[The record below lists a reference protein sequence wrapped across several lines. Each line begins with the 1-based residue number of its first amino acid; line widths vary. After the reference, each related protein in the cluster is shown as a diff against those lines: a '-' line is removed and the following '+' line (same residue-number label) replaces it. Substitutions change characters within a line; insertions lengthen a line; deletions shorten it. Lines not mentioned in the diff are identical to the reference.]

1 MRFATPNP
9 SASAPMTA
17 IVRVA
22 IFAVT
27 IALFLGS
34 TLNMFLGNRDIAV
47 LMALATPLGI
57 SAWGFAHAGHNE
69 HAMVLLSCV
78 LITVVTLIL
87 IRNPL
92 GVHDVAITAYSGII
106 LAGALLLSRRSFVA
120 IAALAMLAAVGA
132 FVLDMH
138 GFTQSRI
145 ADHTGWGQLVNF
157 LIITAVFATIGRV
170 AAEQLF
176 WSLGS
181 AQLASVADP
190 VTGLVNR
197 PGFLMHGA
205 ERLAAEKGKPG
216 CAVLV
221 LLDLDGF
228 RRVNLVIG
236 HRAGDRVL
244 HEAAQRIAA
253 LSGSHLAARIGDDEF
268 AVLAVRLA
276 DDAAAA
282 AFSSGLHAAL
292 NFEFSGVSVR
302 NAAGYARFPRD
313 ANSIEALLL
322 AAESSLLSA
331 KRHETERFAGP
342 ADRI

>member
-1 MRFATPNP
+1 MPLAIPNP
-9 SASAPMTA
+9 AASAPMTA

-22 IFAVT
+22 IAAVT
-27 IALFLGS
+27 VTLFVGS
-34 TLNMFLGNRDIAV
+34 TFNMILGNREIAV

-87 IRNPL
+87 IRSPL
-92 GVHDVAITAYSGII
+92 GVHDVALTAYSGII
-106 LAGALLLSRRSFVA
+106 LAGALLLSRRSFAA
-120 IAALAMLAAVGA
+120 IAALALFAAVCV

-138 GFTQSRI
+138 GYTQSRI
-145 ADHTGWGQLVNF
+145 ASYSSWGQLVNF
-157 LIITAVFATIGRV
+157 LIITTVFATIGRV

-176 WSLGS
+176 WSVGT

-197 PGFLMHGA
+197 PGFITHGA
-205 ERLAAEKGKPG
+205 LRLEAEKGKPG

-221 LLDLDGF
+221 LADLDGF
-228 RRVNLVIG
+228 RRVNVVIG

-244 HEAAQRIAA
+244 HEAARRIAE

-268 AVLAVRLA
+268 AVLAVGLA
-276 DDAAAA
+276 DEAAAS
-282 AFSSGLHAAL
+282 AFARAMHEAL
-292 NFEFSGVSVR
+292 DFEFSGVSVR

-313 ANSIEALLL
+313 AHGIEPLLL
-322 AAESSLLSA
+322 AAESSLMSA
-331 KRHETERFAGP
+331 KAHETERFAGP

>member
-1 MRFATPNP
+1 MPFTRPNP
-9 SASAPMTA
+9 SASAPMSA

-34 TLNMFLGNRDIAV
+34 TLNMLAGNREIAV

-92 GVHDVAITAYSGII
+92 GVHDVAVTAYSGII
-106 LAGALLLSRRSFVA
+106 LAGALLLSRRSFIA
-120 IAALAMLAAVGA
+120 IAALAVFAAVTA
-132 FVLDMH
+132 FVLDMQ
-138 GFTQSRI
+138 GLTQSRI
-145 ADHTGWGQLVNF
+145 SEYSSWSQLANF
-157 LIITAVFATIGRV
+157 LIITTVFATIGRV

-176 WSLGS
+176 WSLGT
-181 AQLASVADP
+181 AQLAAVGDP

-197 PGFLMHGA
+197 PGFLTHGA
-205 ERLAAEKGKPG
+205 ARLAAQKGEAG
-216 CAVLV
+216 CSVLV
-221 LLDLDGF
+221 LADLAGF
-228 RRVNLVIG
+228 RRINMVIG
-236 HRAGDRVL
+236 HRAGDGILRESARRVA
-244 HEAAQRIAA
+244 E
-253 LSGSHLAARIGDDEF
+253 LSGPHLAARIGDDEF
-268 AVLAVRLA
+268 AVLATGLA
-276 DDAAAA
+276 DEAAAA
-282 AFSSGLHAAL
+282 AFARSIHAAL
-292 NFEFSGVSVR
+292 DFDFSGVTVR

-313 ANSIEALLL
+313 ANGIEPLLL
-322 AAESSLLSA
+322 AAESSLVSA
-331 KRHETERFAGP
+331 REQGAERFGGP

>member
-1 MRFATPNP
+1 
-9 SASAPMTA
+9 MTA

-22 IFAVT
+22 IIAVT

-34 TLNMFLGNRDIAV
+34 TFNMFLGNREIAV

-92 GVHDVAITAYSGII
+92 GVHDVALTAYSGII

-120 IAALAMLAAVGA
+120 IAALALLAAVSV

-138 GFTQSRI
+138 GYTQSRI
-145 ADHTGWGQLVNF
+145 ASHSTWGQLVNF
-157 LIITAVFATIGRV
+157 LIITTVFATIGRV

-176 WSLGS
+176 WSVDS
-181 AQLASVADP
+181 AQLASVGDP
-190 VTGLVNR
+190 VTGLINR
-197 PGFLMHGA
+197 PGFITHA
-205 ERLAAEKGKPG
+205 AIRLAAEKGKAG

-221 LLDLDGF
+221 LADLDDF
-228 RRVNLVIG
+228 RRVNVVIG

-244 HEAAQRIAA
+244 QEAARRISE
-253 LSGSHLAARIGDDEF
+253 LSGTHLAARIGDDEF
-268 AVLAVRLA
+268 AVLAVGLA
-276 DDAAAA
+276 NEAAAT
-282 AFSSGLHAAL
+282 AFARALHDAL
-292 NFEFSGVSVR
+292 DFDFSGVTVR

-313 ANSIEALLL
+313 AHGLEPLLL
-322 AAESSLLSA
+322 AAESSLVSA
-331 KRHETERFAGP
+331 KGHETERFAGP

>member
-1 MRFATPNP
+1 
-9 SASAPMTA
+9 MTT

-22 IFAVT
+22 IIAVT
-27 IALFLGS
+27 VALFLGS
-34 TLNMFLGNRDIAV
+34 TFNMILGNRDIAV

-92 GVHDVAITAYSGII
+92 GVHDVALTAYSGII

-120 IAALAMLAAVGA
+120 IAAIALLAAVSV

-138 GFTQSRI
+138 GYTQSRI
-145 ADHTGWGQLVNF
+145 ASHSTWGQLVDF
-157 LIITAVFATIGRV
+157 LIITTVFATIGRV
-170 AAEQLF
+170 TAEQLF
-176 WSLGS
+176 WSVGT
-181 AQLASVADP
+181 AQLASVGDP
-190 VTGLVNR
+190 VTGLINR
-197 PGFLMHGA
+197 PGFLTHGA
-205 ERLAAEKGKPG
+205 IRLAAEKGKPG

-228 RRVNLVIG
+228 RRVNVVIG

-244 HEAAQRIAA
+244 HEAARRISE
-253 LSGSHLAARIGDDEF
+253 LSGSHLSARIGDDEF
-268 AVLAVRLA
+268 AVLAVGLA
-276 DDAAAA
+276 DEAAAT
-282 AFSSGLHAAL
+282 AFARALHDAL
-292 NFEFSGVSVR
+292 NFDFSGVTVR

-313 ANSIEALLL
+313 AHGLEPLLL
-322 AAESSLLSA
+322 AAESSLVSA
-331 KRHETERFAGP
+331 KGHETERFAGP

>member
-1 MRFATPNP
+1 
-9 SASAPMTA
+9 MTA

-22 IFAVT
+22 IVAVT

-34 TLNMFLGNRDIAV
+34 TINMILGNREIAV

-120 IAALAMLAAVGA
+120 IAGLAIGAAVSVY
-132 FVLDMH
+132 VLDMH
-138 GFTQSRI
+138 GYTQSRI
-145 ADHTGWGQLVNF
+145 PDHSSWGQLMNF
-157 LIITAVFATIGRV
+157 LVITTVFATIGRV
-170 AAEQLF
+170 TAEQLF
-176 WSLGS
+176 WSVGT

-197 PGFLMHGA
+197 PGFLARGA
-205 ERLAAEKGKPG
+205 QRLAAQKDKPG
-216 CAVLV
+216 CSALVLV
-221 LLDLDGF
+221 DLDGF
-228 RRVNLVIG
+228 RRVNVVIG

-244 HEAAQRIAA
+244 NEAARRLEEI
-253 LSGSHLAARIGDDEF
+253 SGTHLVARIGDDEF
-268 AVLAVRLA
+268 AVLATALA
-276 DDAAAA
+276 DEAAAG
-282 AFSSGLHAAL
+282 AFARAVQAAL
-292 NFEFSGVSVR
+292 DFEFSGVSVR

-313 ANSIEALLL
+313 AHGIEALLL
-322 AAESSLLSA
+322 AAESSLACA
-331 KRHETERFAGP
+331 KGQHSERVAGP

>member
-1 MRFATPNP
+1 MPHAIPNP
-9 SASAPMTA
+9 AASAPMTA

-22 IFAVT
+22 IVAVT

-34 TLNMFLGNRDIAV
+34 TVNMLLGNREIAV

-92 GVHDVAITAYSGII
+92 GVHDVALTAYSGII

-120 IAALAMLAAVGA
+120 IAALAMFAAVSV

-138 GFTQSRI
+138 GYTQSRI
-145 ADHTGWGQLVNF
+145 ASHSSWGQLANF
-157 LIITAVFATIGRV
+157 LIITTVFATIGRV
-170 AAEQLF
+170 TAEQLF
-176 WSLGS
+176 WSVGT
-181 AQLASVADP
+181 AQVASVGDP

-197 PGFLMHGA
+197 PGFHTEGA
-205 ERLAAEKGKPG
+205 LRLAAQRGKTG

-221 LLDLDGF
+221 LADLDGF
-228 RRVNLVIG
+228 SRVNVVIG
-236 HRAGDRVL
+236 HSAGDRVL
-244 HEAAQRIAA
+244 HEAARRIAEM
-253 LSGSHLAARIGDDEF
+253 SGSHLAARIGDDEF
-268 AVLAVRLA
+268 AVLAVGLA
-276 DDAAAA
+276 DEAAAI
-282 AFSSGLHAAL
+282 AFAREVHEAL
-292 NFEFSGVSVR
+292 DFEFSGVSVR

-313 ANSIEALLL
+313 AHGLEPLLL
-322 AAESSLLSA
+322 AAESSLVSA
-331 KRHETERFAGP
+331 KGQGTERLAGP

>member
-1 MRFATPNP
+1 M
-9 SASAPMTA
+9 SAPMTA

-22 IFAVT
+22 IIAVT
-27 IALFLGS
+27 VALFLGS
-34 TLNMFLGNRDIAV
+34 TINMILGNREIAV

-92 GVHDVAITAYSGII
+92 GVHDVALTAYSGII

-120 IAALAMLAAVGA
+120 IAGLALFAAVTV
-132 FVLDMH
+132 FVLDMN
-138 GFTQSRI
+138 GYTQSRI
-145 ADHTGWGQLVNF
+145 ASHSSWGQLADF
-157 LIITAVFATIGRV
+157 LIITTVFATIGRV
-170 AAEQLF
+170 TAEQLF
-176 WSLGS
+176 WSVGT

-197 PGFLMHGA
+197 PGFITHGA
-205 ERLAAEKGKPG
+205 TRLAAEKGKPG
-216 CAVLV
+216 CTVLV
-221 LLDLDGF
+221 LADLDGF
-228 RRVNLVIG
+228 RRVNVVIG

-244 HEAAQRIAA
+244 HEAARRISE

-268 AVLAVRLA
+268 AVLAVGLP
-276 DDAAAA
+276 DEAAAA
-282 AFSSGLHAAL
+282 GFARALHEAL
-292 NFEFSGVSVR
+292 EFEFSGVSVR

-313 ANSIEALLL
+313 AHGMEPLLL
-322 AAESSLLSA
+322 AAESSLMSA
-331 KRHETERFAGP
+331 KKHETERFAGP

>member
-1 MRFATPNP
+1 MPSATPNP
-9 SASAPMTA
+9 SASAAMSS
-17 IVRVA
+17 IVRVV

-34 TLNMFLGNRDIAV
+34 TFNMILGNRDIAV

-57 SAWGFAHAGHNE
+57 SAWGFARAGHNE
-69 HAMVLLSCV
+69 HAMVLVSCV

-92 GVHDVAITAYSGII
+92 GVHDVALTAYSGII

-120 IAALAMLAAVGA
+120 IAGLAVFAAVSA

-138 GFTQSRI
+138 GYTQSRVSGYS
-145 ADHTGWGQLVNF
+145 GWGQLVNF
-157 LIITAVFATIGRV
+157 LIITTVFGTIGRV
-170 AAEQLF
+170 TAEQLF
-176 WSLGS
+176 WSLDS
-181 AQLASVADP
+181 AALASVGDP

-197 PGFLMHGA
+197 PGFLAQGA
-205 ERLAAEKGKPG
+205 ARLAAQKGRPG
-216 CAVLV
+216 CGVLV
-221 LLDLDGF
+221 LADLDGF

-236 HRAGDRVL
+236 HRAGDGIL
-244 HEAAQRIAA
+244 HEAARRIAA
-253 LSGSHLAARIGDDEF
+253 MSGPHLAARIGDDEF
-268 AVLAVRLA
+268 AVLAVGLA
-276 DDAAAA
+276 DEAVAS
-282 AFSSGLHAAL
+282 AFARAVHAAL
-292 NFEFSGVSVR
+292 NFDFSGVSVR

-313 ANSIEALLL
+313 AHGIEPLLL

-331 KRHETERFAGP
+331 KGQEAERFAGP